1 MSATAS
7 ILKPLPI
14 DILKPEIQLRIDE
27 EVREGLL
34 KMKQVL
40 EDKIE
45 SEAMALC
52 SGDRFLGDGKLCGM
66 IARTIAVHKTDCN
79 CVPCYYGTHLQD
91 AGSTPVGV
99 DRLGY
104 LAAIFGC
111 DRFEPRML
119 TDSIENLM
127 LLLEQQHAR
136 ETGRLGRRCQD
147 HARLAR
153 RCQDYKMMMLKLKGF
168 VQNGCMAHIFKIQ
181 EEVLALHV
189 VIRGLETRISAE
201 ECVMLRTAETAHKQM
216 LRTAEAELL
225 SSLLR
230 SPSRRREYLIKKH
243 ETLGDEAYRAYVKS
257 GYIE

>member
-45 SEAMALC
+45 SEVMALC
-52 SGDRFLGDGKLCGM
+52 SGDRFLGDGKLCGL

-104 LAAIFGC
+104 LAVIFGC

-147 HARLAR
+147 HAQLAR

-201 ECVMLRTAETAHKQM
+201 ECVIYKLPMLRTAEAAHKQM
-216 LRTAEAELL
+216 LRTAEAAQMLRTAEAELL
-225 SSLLR
+225 L
-230 SPSRRREYLIKKH
+230 Y
-243 ETLGDEAYRAYVKS
+243 A
-257 GYIE
+257 

>member
-45 SEAMALC
+45 SEVMVLC
-52 SGDRFLGDGKLCGM
+52 SGDQFLGDGKLCGM

-79 CVPCYYGTHLQD
+79 CLPCHYGTHLQD

-104 LAAIFGC
+104 LAEIFGC

-119 TDSIENLM
+119 TDSIENLV
-127 LLLEQQHAR
+127 LLLKQQN
-136 ETGRLGRRCQD
+136 TKDMFPSNCVMGRLAERCQD
-147 HARLAR
+147 HAL
-153 RCQDYKMMMLKLKGF
+153 MMLKLEGF
-168 VQNGCMAHIFKIQ
+168 VHNGGMAHIFKMQ

-201 ECVMLRTAETAHKQM
+201 ECVMLRTAEAAHKQM
-216 LRTAEAELL
+216 LRTAEAAQMLRTAEAELL
-225 SSLLR
+225 L
-230 SPSRRREYLIKKH
+230 Y
-243 ETLGDEAYRAYVKS
+243 A
-257 GYIE
+257 